1 MSREP
6 FLPWG
11 ANVETPSPSHR
22 PAVTADKN
30 CKIVRQL
37 RRCSGL
43 ALVGGCPPP
52 LALAPSLSEEGCRLD
67 NLSFGREDEKHG
79 EKRFVPETASSQLV
93 RPPRARLA
101 ETDRWGGA
109 NGCCVHSRERQGG
122 GRGIHW
128 SFERAHHHFLP
139 PSASLC
145 FPPPFAIVLDGGRHD
160 SARTASTR
168 VGGVHGSLQRVGAL
182 TAVIF
187 R

>member
-1 MSREP
+1 M
-6 FLPWG
+6 G
-11 ANVETPSPSHR
+11 GNVETPPPSNR

-30 CKIVRQL
+30 CKIVRHL

-52 LALAPSLSEEGCRLD
+52 PALAPSLSEEGRRLD

-93 RPPRARLA
+93 RPPRPRLA
-101 ETDRWGGA
+101 ETDRWGRA
-109 NGCCVHSRERQGG
+109 NGCCASVHSRERQGG
-122 GRGIHW
+122 GRGTHW

-139 PSASLC
+139 STGLFS
-145 FPPPFAIVLDGGRHD
+145 PPPFAIVLDGVRHD
-160 SARTASTR
+160 SARTVSTR
-168 VGGVHGSLQRVGAL
+168 VGGAHGSLQRVGAL
-182 TAVIF
+182 TAVIVS